1 MEASFKILMIN
12 MEIRKTKTSDTDTLM
27 ELYRQARK
35 FMAEHGN
42 PNQWGDSYPGR
53 SLIEQDILDGCSYV
67 CTKDGRI
74 AATFFFRTGED
85 KTYKRPTWLRS
96 SIRATAIPL
105 R

>member
-1 MEASFKILMIN
+1 

-53 SLIEQDILDGCSYV
+53 RLIEQDILDG
-67 CTKDGRI
+67 
-74 AATFFFRTGED
+74 
-85 KTYKRPTWLRS
+85 
-96 SIRATAIPL
+96 
-105 R
+105 